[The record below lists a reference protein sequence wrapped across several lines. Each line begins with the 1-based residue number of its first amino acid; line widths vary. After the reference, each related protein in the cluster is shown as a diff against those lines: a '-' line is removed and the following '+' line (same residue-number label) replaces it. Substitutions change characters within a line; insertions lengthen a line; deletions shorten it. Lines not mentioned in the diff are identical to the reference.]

1 MIEKIKE
8 AVSFIKKSS
17 PINPDTGIILGTGL
31 GALVNEI
38 EDKVV
43 IPYQSIPYFPQT
55 TVEGH
60 SGNLIIGKLN
70 TKNVVVMQGRFHYY
84 EGYTMSEIVFPVRVM
99 KFLGINQLFLS
110 NASGAVNPDYEIGD
124 LMILSDHINLLHDNP
139 LIGKNIEELGPRFP
153 DMSEPYN
160 HKWIEKAIKIAKS
173 LNIKYR
179 LGVYAAVSGPCFETP
194 AEYERIRNTG
204 ADVVGMSTVPEV
216 IAAMHMELP
225 CFAISIITDLGVKGK
240 IVKISHEDVIKIAN
254 KSEKSMTLLMKELL
268 K

>member
-17 PINPDTGIILGTGL
+17 PINLDTGIILGTGL

-38 EDKVV
+38 EEKVV

-124 LMILSDHINLLHDNP
+124 LMILNDHVNLFPTNP
-139 LIGKNIEELGPRFP
+139 LIGKNYPELGPRFP
-153 DMSEPYN
+153 DMSEPYD
-160 HKWIEKAIKIAKS
+160 H
-173 LNIKYR
+173 R
-179 LGVYAAVSGPCFETP
+179 L
-194 AEYERIRNTG
+194 I
-204 ADVVGMSTVPEV
+204 D
-216 IAAMHMELP
+216 
-225 CFAISIITDLGVKGK
+225 
-240 IVKISHEDVIKIAN
+240 
-254 KSEKSMTLLMKELL
+254 
-268 K
+268 